1 MNYPYILI
9 DTSYVIYYSVHGAW
23 NWYKREFS
31 PKVDKESPID
41 VSTDQEFLC
50 MLSNGLKH
58 NILKALTNHLGLFDK
73 SKIIFCLDCPRKNI
87 WRRSYYDLYK
97 MNRDNSK
104 QQHEFQISPVFSYAK
119 DIVIPNL
126 VEELQCKMLQS
137 DNAEGD
143 DIVAVTTNHLSTS
156 DDVLILTCDYD
167 MAQLINDRVSIINL
181 QNEQINLL
189 KLTEKFGVESIDDYL
204 KLKIFMGDAG
214 DNIPAIHEKC
224 GKVTAL
230 KYVKNSKVL
239 MENKKVNLDSVK
251 ANLKRNKL
259 LIDFKMIPDE
269 IKQQIEHE
277 LNEKIK

>member
-269 IKQQIEHE
+269 IKQQIEQE